1 MHTET
6 LHDDE
11 YGKIEYK
18 RLPIKDGD
26 VIVVRAGISQDALDQ
41 LALMLG
47 STGREHSIIVAVAN
61 MSDIKALDERVMA
74 NHGWHRSGRLEI
86 VSKFLEGKIK
96 EERSKLDDFSDMNA
110 AIYDGI
116 YFMLTGKYYE

>member
-6 LHDDE
+6 LHSDE
-11 YGKIEYK
+11 FGKIEYK

-26 VIVVRAGISQDALDQ
+26 VIVVKAGISQDALDQ

-47 STGREHSIIVAVAN
+47 ATGREHSIIVAVAN
-61 MSDIKALDERVMA
+61 MSDIKNLDERVMA

-96 EERSKLDDFSDMNA
+96 EERERQDPMA
-110 AIYDGI
+110 AIYDGV